1 MRLGA
6 TVSGHMWAVAWPL
19 CEDTLSAG
27 RQALSYL
34 HRRWGSE
41 LAQFLSGL
49 PLPKNCAPCWLG
61 LALELQGQGLAG
73 VCLGSN
79 LPWAPAGRVRAPC
92 PGSSLGPRLGGTQ
105 GIWKPCLGNRIL
117 RSAGP
122 SPLFTQGA
130 PRLVCFVWCP
140 WGAPPKSSLRGLVAK
155 VGGRA
160 WVSCGPQ
167 PTRPEGID

>member
-1 MRLGA
+1 
-6 TVSGHMWAVAWPL
+6 MWAVAWPL

-92 PGSSLGPRLGGTQ
+92 AWLRPWPKAGRDPGDLEALLGEPDFKVCWPLPAVCLHRGPLGE
-105 GIWKPCLGNRIL
+105 CAL
-117 RSAGP
+117 
-122 SPLFTQGA
+122 
-130 PRLVCFVWCP
+130 WCP

-160 WVSCGPQ
+160 WVSRSPQ
-167 PTRPEGID
+167 PTWPEGID